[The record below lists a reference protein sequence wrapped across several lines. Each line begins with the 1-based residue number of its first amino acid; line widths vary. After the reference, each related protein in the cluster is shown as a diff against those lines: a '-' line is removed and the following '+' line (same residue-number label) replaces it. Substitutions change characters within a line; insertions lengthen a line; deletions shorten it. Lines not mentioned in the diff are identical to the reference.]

1 MTLSRDD
8 LLRARERIAHAVS
21 ETPLQRSERLSSL
34 HGTDV
39 FLKREDL
46 HPVRSY
52 KLRGA
57 LNYIL
62 ASIEKNPNVL
72 NVPVPIVTASAG
84 NHAQGV
90 AWACRELQIRG
101 VIVIPT
107 RTPRQKYEAIARIG
121 GDFVSIIRHGAT
133 YDDAEQRALE
143 ILLQEGALF
152 VPPFNSELTIAGQG
166 TVGLELESQL
176 SNLGVPSASVVAPCG
191 GGGLAAGL
199 ALALAHTQHELIVVE
214 PKGCASLTAAIAA
227 GEPVPLGDIDTFVDG
242 AAVRR
247 VGTEPFAVLTQH
259 PPAGVLTIDEGA
271 VATAMLE
278 LFQADGIITEPAGAL
293 SLAALRDVAPS
304 QPVVCVVSG
313 SNTDVSR
320 YNEVIERSLVH
331 RGLKHYF
338 LVEFDQS
345 PGALRRFLDEVLG
358 PSDDITL
365 FEYTK
370 KSNRETGPALVGV
383 ELQHRED
390 LQGLLERL
398 SVSPLRFERIEP
410 GSPLQRFLV

>member
-1 MTLSRDD
+1 MALSRDE
-8 LLRARERIAHAVS
+8 LLQAATRIAHAVTP
-21 ETPLQRSERLSSL
+21 TPLQRSVRLSEAF
-34 HGTDV
+34 GTDV

-57 LNYIL
+57 LNYVL
-62 ASIEKNPNVL
+62 ASIEQNPNVL

-90 AWACRELQIRG
+90 AWACRELQVRG
-101 VIVIPT
+101 TIVIPT
-107 RTPRQKYEAIARIG
+107 RTPRQKHEAIARIG
-121 GDFVSIIRHGAT
+121 GDLVTIIRHGASF
-133 YDDAEQRALE
+133 DDAQVRALE
-143 ILLQEGALF
+143 IASEESALF
-152 VPPFNSELTIAGQG
+152 VPAFNHGLVIAGQG
-166 TVGLELESQL
+166 TVGLELEIQL
-176 SNLGVPSASVVAPCG
+176 SGLGVANASVIAPCG

-199 ALALAHTQHELIVVE
+199 ALALAHTPHELVVVE
-214 PKGCASLTAAIAA
+214 PRGCASLTAAFQT
-227 GEPVPLGDIDTFVDG
+227 GEPVALDDIDTFIDG

-247 VGTEPFAVLTQH
+247 VGAAPFAILTQH
-259 PPAGVLTIDEGA
+259 PPAAVLTVDEGA

-293 SLAALRDVAPS
+293 SVAALSDVPPS
-304 QPVVCVVSG
+304 QPVVCIVSG

-320 YNEVIERSLVH
+320 YGEVIERSLVH

-338 LVEFDQS
+338 LVEFDQT
-345 PGALRRFLDEVLG
+345 PGALRRFLDEILG

-370 KSNRETGPALVGV
+370 KSNRETGPALVGI
-383 ELQHRED
+383 ELQSSED
-390 LQGLLERL
+390 LSGLLERL
-398 SVSPLRFERIEP
+398 ATSPLRFERIEP